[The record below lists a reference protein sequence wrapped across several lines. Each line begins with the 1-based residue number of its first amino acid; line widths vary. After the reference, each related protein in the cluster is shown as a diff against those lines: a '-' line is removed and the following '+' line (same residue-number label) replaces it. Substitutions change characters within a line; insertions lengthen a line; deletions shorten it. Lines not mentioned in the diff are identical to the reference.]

1 MTSPTQQKVEHLFRH
16 EYGRISALLCAR
28 FGVKYLDEIEDSI
41 QDALLKAMRLWPLAE
56 TPSNPAAWLYRVA
69 TNAFLDR
76 LKKVKPDSLEDL
88 EIQVAHPEQV
98 QSTTMIFQDE
108 HLSFIYACCHP
119 EVSAGDQI
127 MLCLKLLCGF
137 STDEIARLLFLQP
150 ENAKKSIQRA
160 KSRFKDRVGSINSPS
175 LSEIQ
180 ARTPSV
186 LAVIYLLFTKGYLLL
201 GKSES
206 INQSACEEALRFS
219 AGLYQHEEC
228 ISADLHALMAL
239 MLFHYSRNEART
251 NEQGELLL
259 LKEQDWSLWD
269 KEMLDLAEEH
279 FVKAWSLSYYP
290 GRYLLEAGI
299 ARIYAQSASYEK
311 IDWDAI
317 LLTYNQ
323 LEKINPSASVRLN
336 KVVVIREAKGSRPAM
351 TALEDLEESQF
362 KSDHLFYSIRA
373 DLKADLGQ
381 DANADLISAIRLCND
396 EREKKVLQARLS
408 GSSKKA

>member
-1 MTSPTQQKVEHLFRH
+1 MNSTTQQKVEHLFRH

-28 FGVKYLDEIEDSI
+28 FGMQYLDEIEDAI

-56 TPSNPAAWLYRVA
+56 TPTNPAAWLYRVA
-69 TNAFLDR
+69 TNSLLDR

-88 EIQVAHPEQV
+88 EIQVPQMEKEEL
-98 QSTTMIFQDE
+98 SDLIFQDE
-108 HLSFIYACCHP
+108 QLSLIYACCHP
-119 EVSAGDQI
+119 KLSASDQI

-160 KSRFKDRVGSINSPS
+160 KARFKERVGSLKTPS
-175 LSEIQ
+175 LAEIHD
-180 ARTPSV
+180 RTPSV
-186 LAVIYLLFTKGYLLL
+186 LAVVYLLFTKGYLLL

-206 INQSACEEALRFS
+206 VNQSACEEALRFS

-251 NEQGELLL
+251 NEAGDLLR

-269 KEMLDLAEEH
+269 KEMLELAEVH
-279 FVKAWSLSYYP
+279 FIRAWSLSYYP

-299 ARIYAQSASYEK
+299 ARLYTRASSYSD
-311 IDWDAI
+311 IDWEAI

-323 LEKINPSASVRLN
+323 LEKINPSASVQLN
-336 KVVVIREAKGSRPAM
+336 KVVVLREAKGSRNAM
-351 TALEDLEESQF
+351 TALGKLEEAHFQ
-362 KSDHLFYSIRA
+362 SDHIFYSIRA
-373 DLKADLGQ
+373 DLKSDLGQ
-381 DANADLISAIRLCND
+381 DSRDDLKSAIRLCKD
-396 EREKKVLQARLS
+396 EREKKILQSRLLSS
-408 GSSKKA
+408 GEET